1 MTTEIQRSEL
11 LEQFQIYLER
21 SSAESAITYEQPDL
35 SVLLNELTGLKTEV
49 KAESRQFKNT
59 LDTLDSALLTVQEDN
74 KTLIKEMAESRQRM
88 EQQQDDIVKTMLLE
102 FVDMYDRL
110 ATGVEVLK
118 KYHPVDS
125 VFKSSRKR
133 DIKFIKQFKK
143 GQVMTLKRFDQ
154 LLQKYQVHRIDC
166 VGQLLDPTI
175 MTAVETANNQKV
187 ENGRVLEE
195 LRIGFLYKKQV
206 LRLAEVKVNKINAR

>member
-11 LEQFQIYLER
+11 LEQFQTYLEG
-21 SSAESAITYEQPDL
+21 SGAESAITYEQPDL
-35 SVLLNELTGLKTEV
+35 SALLSELAGLRTEV

-59 LDTLDSALLTVQEDN
+59 LDALNSALLTVQEDN
-74 KTLIKEMAESRQRM
+74 KTLAKEISESRRRM
-88 EQQQDDIVKTMLLE
+88 EQQQDDIVNTMLLE

-110 ATGVEVLK
+110 VTGTEVLK
-118 KYHPVDS
+118 KYHPIKS
-125 VFKSSRKR
+125 VFKSSRKQ
-133 DIKFIKQFKK
+133 DIKFIKQFKE
-143 GQVMTLKRFDQ
+143 GQIMTLKRFDQ

-166 VGQLLDPTI
+166 VGQLLDPTTMI
-175 MTAVETANNQKV
+175 AVETANDQKI

-206 LRLAEVKVNKINAR
+206 LRFAEVKVNKVNAR